1 MEETEADGG
10 ERPAGDGLEPAAA
23 VSGRQCGCRPSPPP
37 VDGGSADFL
46 PPHDVYF
53 LDRDAM
59 TATEPSLELVER
71 FQPNLLPLA
80 EGTTGHRSFLN
91 CDKLKQAAGWEH
103 RATWRG

>member
-1 MEETEADGG
+1 VEETEADGG

-59 TATEPSLELVER
+59 TATE
-71 FQPNLLPLA
+71 
-80 EGTTGHRSFLN
+80 HRSFLN

>member
-10 ERPAGDGLEPAAA
+10 ERPAGDGLEP
-23 VSGRQCGCRPSPPP
+23 
-37 VDGGSADFL
+37 
-46 PPHDVYF
+46 
-53 LDRDAM
+53 
-59 TATEPSLELVER
+59 ATEPSLELVER

>member
-1 MEETEADGG
+1 MAENA
-10 ERPAGDGLEPAAA
+10 RPATDWNPRLRCRVGSAD
-23 VSGRQCGCRPSPPP
+23 VGRAHRLLM
-37 VDGGSADFL
+37 GGADFL

-53 LDRDAM
+53 LGRDAM

-80 EGTTGHRSFLN
+80 KGMTGHRSFLN
-91 CDKLKQAAGWEH
+91 CDKLKQVVGWEH